1 MKIDLRS
8 ILHGERKFQFQVG
21 PQWWEEHCRDNAALD
36 LDGALAVTILVSRAD
51 SKYILDGELKGSVIL
66 QCDRC
71 LESYR
76 RKLEREFRI
85 VLVART
91 DEDGQTEVELFR
103 EDLEEGFISDFVL
116 DLADITREEV
126 FLALPM
132 KNLCR
137 KGCAGLC
144 PLCGA
149 NLNGK
154 GCGCKIVGGRPEFS
168 RLKELG
174 PLPDK
179 DSNVQKGGMDR
190 GRTDENNEP
199 LSPHDRS

>member
-8 ILHGERKFQFQVG
+8 ILHGERKFRFQVG
-21 PQWWEEHCRDNAALD
+21 PQWWEEQCRDNEALN
-36 LDGALAVTILVSRAD
+36 LDGALAVTISVSSSG
-51 SKYILDGELKGSVIL
+51 SKYILDGRLKGTVIL
-66 QCDRC
+66 ECDRC

-76 RKLEREFRI
+76 RQLETEFRI
-85 VLVART
+85 VLVARA

-116 DLADITREEV
+116 DLAEITREQV

-137 KGCAGLC
+137 KDCAGLC
-144 PLCGA
+144 AVCGA
-149 NLNGK
+149 NLNEK
-154 GCGCKIVGGRPEFS
+154 SCGCKNVVGHPGFS

-179 DSNVQKGGMDR
+179 DSNVQKGEMDR

-199 LSPHDRS
+199 